1 MLEETLA
8 RARDWARRV
17 KREVRALWIAARDRR
32 TPWYARLLA
41 GVVVAY
47 ALSPI
52 DLIPDF
58 VPVLGYLDDLIL
70 LPLGVLL
77 AVRLVPM
84 PLMQEY
90 RSAAAKLD
98 DRPASKAGLALIIA
112 IWLLVAGL
120 TLWWL
125 AGVVTVGALH

>member
-1 MLEETLA
+1 MLEQTLS

-17 KREVRALWIAARDRR
+17 KRGVRALWIAARDRR

-41 GVVVAY
+41 GLVVAY
-47 ALSPI
+47 ALSPV

-58 VPVLGYLDDLIL
+58 VPVLGDLDDLIL

-98 DRPASKAGLALIIA
+98 DRPTSRAGLALIIA
-112 IWLLVAGL
+112 IWLLIAGL

-125 AGVVTVGALH
+125 AGVVTVGSLH

>member
-1 MLEETLA
+1 M
-8 RARDWARRV
+8 
-17 KREVRALWIAARDRR
+17 
-32 TPWYARLLA
+32 
-41 GVVVAY
+41 AY

-58 VPVLGYLDDLIL
+58 VPVVGYLDDLIL
-70 LPLGVLL
+70 LPLGILL

-98 DRPASKAGLALIIA
+98 DRPTSKAGLALIIA
-112 IWLLVAGL
+112 IWLFVAGV

-125 AGVVTVGALH
+125 AGVVTVGSLH

>member
-1 MLEETLA
+1 MLEQRLA
-8 RARDWARRV
+8 RARDLARRV

-90 RSAAAKLD
+90 RSAAAKLN
-98 DRPASKAGLALIIA
+98 DRPTSKAGLALIIA
-112 IWLLVAGL
+112 IWFLFAGL
-120 TLWWL
+120 ALWWL
-125 AGVVTVGALH
+125 EAVLTDGSLH

>member
-1 MLEETLA
+1 MLEQQLA

-32 TPWYARLLA
+32 TPWYAHLLA
-41 GVVVAY
+41 GAVVAY

-52 DLIPDF
+52 DPIPDI

-98 DRPASKAGLALIIA
+98 DRPTSKAGLALIIA

-125 AGVVTVGALH
+125 AGVVTVGALR

>member
-1 MLEETLA
+1 MLEQRLA
-8 RARDWARRV
+8 RARDLARRV

-41 GVVVAY
+41 GVIVAY
-47 ALSPI
+47 ALSSI

-77 AVRLVPM
+77 AVRLVPT

-90 RSAAAKLD
+90 RSAAAKLN
-98 DRPASKAGLALIIA
+98 DRPTSKAGLALIIA
-112 IWLLVAGL
+112 IWLLAAGL

-125 AGVVTVGALH
+125 AAVLTDGSLH